1 MLASHFEEEEF
12 VMDRVSVD
20 LQNCYGIKALKYD
33 FDFSKTNAFAIYAP
47 NGAMKSSFAL
57 TFKDLSIGANPKDR
71 IFPNRPTSA
80 LVLDGH
86 GAAIEN
92 ERVLVVLSMDEEFA
106 PSEKTCTLLVD
117 NKLRAEFA
125 QLQAKVDHSKNTL
138 IDLMKQSSKSK
149 MDLESETSSVI
160 MNTPNEFRK
169 ALIRI
174 RDELG
179 EQKDAPFSGVLYDR
193 VFAPSTVDA
202 LNSKDLKAKILEYIT
217 RYDELLAASTFF
229 RKGVFDYYN
238 ASEIADSLA
247 KNGFFNASHTVN
259 LKSEGSIVEI
269 LTKEELTQVIEKEK
283 QAIIKDERLIKT
295 FDEVQSQL
303 NKNAGLRDFRA
314 YLMENMGL
322 LPHLANIEKF
332 KEDVLKSYIKVN
344 QEAYM
349 ALLDTYEQVR
359 EREAAI
365 YAEAEKQKTQWEEVI
380 DIFNNRFTVPFK
392 LHVDN
397 RIDVM
402 IGNAQIMKLGFT
414 YDDGKESM
422 DINRDDLLKYLSN
435 GEKKAFYIL
444 NVIFEIQR
452 RIKDQQ
458 ETLIIVDDLA
468 DSFDYQNKY
477 AIIEYLRDISQ
488 EGTFKQIIL
497 THNFD
502 FLRTIQSRFINYAS
516 CLMGLKSETGLT
528 LVQAEGV
535 KNIFVNDWKVH
546 FFDDD
551 RKKIA
556 SIAFLRNLVEFTRGP
571 DTPIYGQLTSMLHW
585 RPDTSKLTVEDLDYI
600 YNEECHTAGKSLDP
614 TRAII
619 DVIDASADEC
629 LNAGPGLN
637 LENKVVLAIATRLRA
652 ERFIVSK
659 INDDTFW
666 MAIEANQTQK
676 LIATFKKQFPSA
688 VATIATLD
696 RVALMTPENIHLNS
710 FMYEPII
717 DMGED
722 QLRRLYEQAKALD

>member
-1 MLASHFEEEEF
+1 
-12 VMDRVSVD
+12 MDRVSVE
-20 LQNCYGIKALKYD
+20 LKNCYGIKALKYD
-33 FDFSKTNAFAIYAP
+33 FDFSNTRAYAIYAP

-57 TFKDLSIGANPKDR
+57 TFKDLSTGAKPKDR
-71 IFPNRPTSA
+71 IFPNRQTSA
-80 LVLDGH
+80 IVKDEN

-92 ERVLVVLSMDEEFA
+92 DRVLVVLSMDEEFA

-117 NKLRAEFA
+117 TKLRGEFA
-125 QLQAKVDHSKNTL
+125 ELQAKVDQAKKTL
-138 IDLMKQSSKSK
+138 LDLMKLSSKSK

-160 MNTPNEFRK
+160 MKTPGEFRK

-174 RDELG
+174 REEVD
-179 EQKDAPFSGVLYDR
+179 EQKETQLSTVLYDR
-193 VFAPSTVDA
+193 VFAPTTVDA

-247 KNGFFNASHTVN
+247 KNGFFDASHTVN
-259 LKSEGSIVEI
+259 LKSDGEI
-269 LTKEELTQVIEKEK
+269 KEIINKKELTQVIEAEK
-283 QAIIKDERLIKT
+283 QAIIKDEKLIRT
-295 FDEVQSQL
+295 FDDVQIQL
-303 NKNAGLRDFRA
+303 DKNVGLRDFRN

-322 LPHLANIEKF
+322 LPNLANVDKF
-332 KEDVLKSYIKVN
+332 KEDVLKSYIKVS
-344 QEAYM
+344 EDAYL
-349 ALLDTYEQVR
+349 ALLETYEQVR
-359 EREAAI
+359 EREAEI

-397 RIDVM
+397 KIDVM
-402 IGNAQIMKLGFT
+402 VGSARIMKLGFT
-414 YDDGKESM
+414 YKDGDESI
-422 DINRDDLLKYLSN
+422 DIKRDDLLKYLSS

-452 RIKDQQ
+452 RITEQQ
-458 ETLIIVDDLA
+458 ETLIVVDDLA

-488 EGTFKQIIL
+488 EGVFKQIIL

-502 FLRTIQSRFINYAS
+502 FLRTIQSRFIKYAS
-516 CLMGLKSETGLT
+516 CLMGLKSETGMT

-551 RKKIA
+551 KKKIA
-556 SIAFLRNLVEFTRGP
+556 SVAFLRNLVEFTRGP
-571 DTPIYGQLTSMLHW
+571 TDPTFTQLTSMLHW
-585 RPDTSKLTVEDLDYI
+585 RPDTPNLTVANLDGI
-600 YNEECHTAGKSLDP
+600 YNSECHATKASPDP
-614 TRAII
+614 ARRII
-619 DVIDASADEC
+619 DLVDTAADEC
-629 LNAGPGLN
+629 LIAGPGLN

-659 INDDTFW
+659 IGDDAFW
-666 MAIEANQTQK
+666 QGITSNQTQA
-676 LIATFKKQFPSA
+676 LIAKFKKQFPSEIG
-688 VATIATLD
+688 TIATLD

-722 QLRRLYEQAKALD
+722 QLRRLYEHSKALA